1 MAIYQL
7 VQKHISVFIGSV
19 ATLYIPYLHSVLSL
33 AKNFIFSDSLDTLN
47 GLFFFFN
54 LLGGQLLV

>member
-7 VQKHISVFIGSV
+7 VQKHIGVLIGSV

-33 AKNFIFSDSLDTLN
+33 AKDFIFSDSLDTLN
-47 GLFFFFN
+47 RLFF
-54 LLGGQLLV
+54 LLIYWGDNC

>member
-7 VQKHISVFIGSV
+7 VQKHISVLIGSV
-19 ATLYIPYLHSVLSL
+19 ATLYIPYLHSILSL

-47 GLFFFFN
+47 GL
-54 LLGGQLLV
+54 